1 MRCSSGVEQ
10 GSHTP
15 RVGSSSL
22 PTATSYKEKN
32 FGGVAQLGE
41 RRICTAEA
49 AGSIPVISTT
59 FCTISSFGRASGFQ
73 PEGGRIVADMV
84 LHLEGARY

>member
-1 MRCSSGVEQ
+1 MATPRPPGSRMMMRCSSVVEQ

-15 RVGSSSL
+15 RVGSSIL
-22 PTATSYKEKN
+22 PIATKYKEKI

-49 AGSIPVISTT
+49 AGSIPVISTKI
-59 FCTISSFGRASGFQ
+59 CAISSS
-73 PEGGRIVADMV
+73 
-84 LHLEGARY
+84 